1 METYTELL
9 EQMRR
14 ARSGKECR
22 TLHRK
27 LKNYGS
33 GLCFRDRYPNF
44 DLVVSAIALAV
55 AVAVFILK

>member
-1 METYTELL
+1 METYAEILA
-9 EQMRR
+9 QMKR

-27 LKNYGS
+27 LKKYGS

-44 DLVVSAIALAV
+44 DLMMSAIALAV
-55 AVAVFILK
+55 SVAVLILK